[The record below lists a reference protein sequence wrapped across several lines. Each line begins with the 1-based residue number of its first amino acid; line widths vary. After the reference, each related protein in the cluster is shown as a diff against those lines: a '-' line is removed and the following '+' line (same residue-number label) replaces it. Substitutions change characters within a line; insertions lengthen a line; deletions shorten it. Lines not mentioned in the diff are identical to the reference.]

1 MTMPLN
7 VLVVD
12 DSKTMR
18 RVIARTLGISG
29 LPIGQ
34 VFEALNGAEAL
45 QKLARGDVDLALLDL
60 NMPVMGGLEALERI
74 RESVDTVDLPVVVVS
89 TEGSEPRIER
99 VRQLSAG
106 FVRKPFAPESLVKA
120 IVIAIGG
127 RGHVGA

>member
-1 MTMPLN
+1 MALN

-45 QKLARGDVDLALLDL
+45 EKLAELDVDLALLDL

-74 RESVDTVDLPVVVVS
+74 RENDHTTELPVVVVS

-99 VRQLSAG
+99 VRQLAAG

-127 RGHVGA
+127 RAHVGA

>member
-1 MTMPLN
+1 MALN

-29 LPIGQ
+29 LPIGR
-34 VFEALNGAEAL
+34 VHEALNGAEAL
-45 QKLARGDVDLALLDL
+45 EKLATLEVDLALLDL

-74 RESVDTVDLPVVVVS
+74 RENESTVELPVVVVS

-99 VRQLSAG
+99 VRQLAAG

-120 IVIAIGG
+120 IVVAIGG
-127 RGHVGA
+127 RAHVGS